1 MSRRKDI
8 LKRAE
13 RLTAQMV
20 ATSDVDELAKL
31 KDQFYELNKELEL
44 AKLEEGEKATTKTKA
59 KHKALAAWA
68 A

>member
-1 MSRRKDI
+1 
-8 LKRAE
+8 
-13 RLTAQMV
+13 MV